1 MATQLDI
8 ARRCRIDVSSVNKI
22 LHRRKGPKFKKET
35 VKRVFKAARELGY
48 DVGGLK
54 REHRRRDERRTT
66 EMAVE
71 LRIYLENG
79 RHFDLGTAILRNVS
93 LSGALLG
100 ALVLPRKAIPVQAYM
115 LGIRTLEGP
124 LKDVEIVG
132 RPVRLVHSKAGVEI
146 AMEFHGLGEADLR
159 QLRKIV

>member
-1 MATQLDI
+1 MTTQLDI
-8 ARRCRIDVSSVNKI
+8 ARRCRLDVSSVNKI

-35 VKRVFKAARELGY
+35 VKAVFKAARELGY

-54 REHRRRDERRTT
+54 REHRRRDERRST

-79 RHFDLGTAILRNVS
+79 KHFDLGTAILRNVS

-100 ALVLPRKAIPVQAYM
+100 ALVLPGKAIPVEPYM
-115 LGIRTLEGP
+115 LGFRTLDGP

-132 RPVRLVHSKAGVEI
+132 RPIRLVHSKAGVEI
-146 AMEFHGLGEADLR
+146 AMEFHGLGEAERR
-159 QLRKIV
+159 QLRMIV